1 MDNIS
6 KKAISN
12 FRGKIVRKDLT
23 ALMKRGANVPTYVLE
38 YLLGMYCATD
48 DEQVIATGI
57 QKIQKILTEN
67 YVHPEESEKI
77 KSLIREKGE
86 YTIIDKVSAVLDE
99 YNDCY
104 SASFTNLNIGAF
116 VLPNEYAVNY
126 TKILMGGIWC
136 MVRIAYQYPEGTS
149 ERTNKSKRSRKNP
162 FDSPFKIV
170 SLKPIQMP
178 NLNVEDIISKRAA
191 FTTEEWIQLVLR
203 SAGIESADMNEK
215 EKFHFLER
223 LVPLVERNYNLCEL
237 GPRGTGKSHIYKEI
251 SPYSILMSGGQT
263 TTSNLFFNLQSKR
276 VGLVGHWD
284 CIAFDEVA
292 GMRFRDMNTI
302 QIMKDYMASG
312 SFARGRDLVNADA
325 SMVFVGNINDSVE
338 NLLKVSHLFEPFPEE
353 FHNDSAFFDRM
364 HYYLPGWEVP
374 KIRASFLTE
383 EYGLITDCLAEFSR
397 EMRKRDLTH
406 CGDQWF
412 KLNRNITTRDE
423 IAIRKTISG
432 LVKLI
437 YPDNSY
443 TKDDL
448 EIIITYAIEGRR
460 RVKEQLRRMA
470 GEEFADVDLGY
481 TTCDGKEIIV
491 YVPEQSDDTLITEN
505 EMIPG
510 HIHAIGR
517 SLADGIPAVYRMENK
532 AIRGNGKMELQG
544 VVGGGARIVKES
556 IDAAWFFFLD
566 NAQKVY
572 HLDRVLDKDYLVYY
586 GDQQNRYISPEIS
599 IAEFVGLCSCAFN
612 RSVLASMAVVGE
624 LTLSGSIKDVKN
636 ISEYVRVAINAG
648 ARQLLMP
655 ISCQMEFDAIKDSEL
670 KKINPV
676 YYHTPVEAAKLAL
689 GL

>member
-136 MVRIAYQYPEGTS
+136 MVRIAYQYQEGTS

-191 FTTEEWIQLVLR
+191 FTTEEWIQLILR

-491 YVPEQSDDTLITEN
+491 YVPEQSDDTLIPEN